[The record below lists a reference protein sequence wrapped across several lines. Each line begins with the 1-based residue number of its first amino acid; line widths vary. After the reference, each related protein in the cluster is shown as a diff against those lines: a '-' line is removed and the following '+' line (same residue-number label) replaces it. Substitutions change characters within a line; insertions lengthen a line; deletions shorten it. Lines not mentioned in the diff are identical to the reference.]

1 MIFQSGDVN
10 AEQVKLLLSDP
21 RENWDVVEDDPDFLL
36 VGEKKVKSQW
46 KQIPAMEC
54 NTSSSIQ
61 SKLIFI
67 ADNKLATANLL
78 SECIKYPRFILASLF
93 IKQSRT

>member
-1 MIFQSGDVN
+1 MNLISVIFQSGDVN

-36 VGEKKVKSQW
+36 VGEKKVKSHW
-46 KQIPAMEC
+46 KQISVMEC

-61 SKLIFI
+61 SKLILYS
-67 ADNKLATANLL
+67 A
-78 SECIKYPRFILASLF
+78 
-93 IKQSRT
+93 